1 MARIT
6 DKEDRLLMKVRDR
19 RDLFRGRNQA
29 IEDAYS
35 MYFQHDKWKRE
46 GDETLAVSDAR
57 AAADL
62 AIHIL
67 SRNPHLDRLP
77 RTVESPVVQ
86 TSKDKGERFLKGLW
100 REVDFGQS
108 GYARRGRS
116 AHQRELSS
124 WSIITGWVVQ
134 FTALIPDA
142 KGFPLPIADLLDPSG
157 VYPWWDGPRGELS
170 GLAHEYTMSFGRLKR
185 MAEAAQV
192 TLDETDIEDD
202 QIITVLDYWESR
214 TNRLNRDQPDIL
226 NSWFWRMGEGAHA
239 SEWFKA
245 RDFFNHAPG
254 STDTVLKSNG
264 FTELPYIIY
273 RPNAVPVSGAYLKD
287 FSEVL
292 RKTTGGL
299 VGPMKTEWEAL
310 NKWLMFAM
318 QDVKE
323 ALKANMTV
331 AHTSPGGQD
340 LIERSEVGG
349 IIPLDPDS
357 RLTSPLARNPIVA
370 ATNVIVEQIQRRIE
384 HMGFPETLFGA
395 TSRGLTG
402 VAIDRLNE
410 GARSRVEPHK
420 THAEFLYSDTGRVWI
435 TEYLRRWHGKSR
447 FGKVKLQGFDGRA
460 ALASGLFE
468 EEFTPGD
475 VPETNYVKSDIKLA
489 LPEDEMM
496 KANIASRLNP
506 DIRMSQQHVLE
517 NVLDVEDI
525 FMEMERAGEDRVL
538 NSEVWTNVQMFNKL
552 IDEAERYLAK
562 GDAKS
567 QFTGQAFQHFA
578 RQIAQSITPQQ
589 GRGIEQ
595 RPRQGEPGVG
605 GLQGGSVS
613 GNAALSPSNAPNR
626 PADVEAPA
634 GGGLE
639 AQARRNA

>member
-1 MARIT
+1 MAKTT
-6 DKEDRLLMKVRDR
+6 DKEDRLLARINDR
-19 RDLFRGRNQA
+19 RTLFGGRNTA
-29 IEDAYS
+29 IEDAYK
-35 MYFQHDKWKRE
+35 MYFQHDKFKRE
-46 GDETLAVSDAR
+46 GDETMAVSDAR

-67 SRNPHLDRLP
+67 SRHPHLDRLP
-77 RTVESPVVQ
+77 RTVETPAVQ
-86 TSKDKGERFLKGLW
+86 ASKDKGERFLKGLW
-100 REVDFGQS
+100 REVDFGQG

-116 AHQRELSS
+116 IHQRELSA

-134 FTALIPDA
+134 YTALVPDA
-142 KGFPLPIADLLDPSG
+142 QGYPKPIANLLDPSG
-157 VYPWWDGPRGELS
+157 VYPWWDGPSGELS
-170 GLAHEYTMSFGRLKR
+170 GLAHERIMSYSQLRTMADISG
-185 MAEAAQV
+185 V
-192 TLDETDIEDD
+192 PLDEVDVEDD
-202 QIITVLDYWESR
+202 VLVTVLDYWESR
-214 TNRLNRDQPDIL
+214 YNRRKPDQPDIL
-226 NSWFWRMGEGAHA
+226 NSVFWHVGAWPQA
-239 SEWFKA
+239 SEWFRM

-254 STDTVLKSNG
+254 SSDTLLKRNG

-273 RPNAVPVSGAYLKD
+273 RPDAVPVSGAYLKD
-287 FSEVL
+287 FDEVM

-299 VGPMKTEWEAL
+299 IGPMKTELEAL

-331 AHTSPGGQD
+331 VHTSPGGQD

-357 RLTSPLARNPIVA
+357 RLTNPLARNPIVA
-370 ATNVIVEQIQRRIE
+370 ATNIIVEEIQRRVE
-384 HMGFPETLFGA
+384 RMGFPETLFGVA
-395 TSRGLTG
+395 SRGLAG

-420 THAEFLYSDTGRVWI
+420 THAEFLYSDTGRIWI
-435 TEYLRRWHGKSR
+435 TEYLRRWEDKPK

-468 EEFTPGD
+468 EDFTPND
-475 VPETNYVKSDIKLA
+475 VPETSYVKSAIKLA

-506 DIRMSQQHVLE
+506 DIRMSQQHILE

-525 FMEMERAGEDRVL
+525 FLEMERAGEDRVL
-538 NSEVWTNVQMFNKL
+538 VSEVWTNVQMFNRL
-552 IDEAERYLAK
+552 INESERLLAT
-562 GDAKS
+562 GDLKD
-567 QFTGQAFQHFA
+567 QFTAQAFQHFA

-605 GLQGGSVS
+605 GVQGGTVS
-613 GNAALSPSNAPNR
+613 GNPALSPVNAPNR
-626 PADVEAPA
+626 PAGVEAPA